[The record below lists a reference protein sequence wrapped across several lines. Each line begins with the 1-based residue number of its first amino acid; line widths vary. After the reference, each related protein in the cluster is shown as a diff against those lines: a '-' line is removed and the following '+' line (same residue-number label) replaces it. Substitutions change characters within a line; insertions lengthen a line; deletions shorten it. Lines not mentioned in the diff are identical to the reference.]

1 MEKLFWT
8 MWLTQHN
15 HKSPYKAKREAGVLE
30 EDVTME
36 AAVRMM

>member
-8 MWLTQHN
+8 MWLIKHN
-15 HKSPYKAKREAGVLE
+15 HKNPYKAKREAGALE

-36 AAVRMM
+36 AEVRVM